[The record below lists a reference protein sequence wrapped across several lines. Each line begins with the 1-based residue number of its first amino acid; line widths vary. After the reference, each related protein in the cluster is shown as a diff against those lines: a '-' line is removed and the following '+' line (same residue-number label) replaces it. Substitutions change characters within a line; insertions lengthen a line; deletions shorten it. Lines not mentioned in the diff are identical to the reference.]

1 MEAIDAL
8 KQKVL
13 SLAIQGKLVAQDP
26 TDEPASVLLEKIKAE
41 KAELVK
47 QGKIKK
53 DKQESYIFRGDD
65 NKYYEKIGSDTK
77 DITDEIP
84 FEIPENWEWVRIKNL
99 CLDVFHGR
107 SPKYSKTPTECKIIG
122 QQANQFYGIDLT
134 YIKYGT
140 LEFLSQITDKEYLKK
155 YDVLLNT
162 LGNGTVGRS
171 GIYMAS
177 TQEKILTDGHVFIFR
192 NLNPTVSMYFYH
204 YIRERKE
211 NIEKTAD
218 GTTNQT
224 FLNLSKTIEWLV
236 PLPPLSEQKR
246 IVEEIEKIFS
256 QIEVLK
262 ENQEE
267 LNKLKDGLKNK
278 VLDLAIQGKLV
289 EQDPNDEPASVLLE
303 KIKTEKTELIK
314 QGKIKKDKQESYIYK
329 GTDNRHYEKIGS
341 EVRDITDEIPF
352 NIPNNWSWCRL
363 GSIVS
368 LLGDGIHG
376 TPVYK
381 ENTNYYFIN
390 GNNLNDKIDIKNNT
404 KTVSF
409 EEYTK
414 YKKDL
419 NKTSILVSI
428 NGTLGNI
435 AFYNDEKIILGKS
448 ACYFNLLGNI
458 QKEYVKLIIKSNYFM
473 KYAEENATG
482 STIKNVSLKSMR
494 DLLLPIP
501 TIEEQKRI
509 VEKLDGI
516 MQVIKTL

>member
-1 MEAIDAL
+1 MVYGANGVIGRYNEYNHSESEILLTCRGATCGNVNVSEPFSWINGNAM
-8 KQKVL
+8 VIHPY
-13 SLAIQGKLVAQDP
+13 SL
-26 TDEPASVLLEKIKAE
+26 
-41 KAELVK
+41 
-47 QGKIKK
+47 
-53 DKQESYIFRGDD
+53 
-65 NKYYEKIGSDTK
+65 
-77 DITDEIP
+77 
-84 FEIPENWEWVRIKNL
+84 
-99 CLDVFHGR
+99 
-107 SPKYSKTPTECKIIG
+107 
-122 QQANQFYGIDLT
+122 GIDRY
-134 YIKYGT
+134 YIVYMLKIFGKSSELITGT
-140 LEFLSQITDKEYLKK
+140 AQPQI
-155 YDVLLNT
+155 VQN
-162 LGNGTVGRS
+162 
-171 GIYMAS
+171 
-177 TQEKILTDGHVFIFR
+177 
-192 NLNPTVSMYFYH
+192 NLN
-204 YIRERKE
+204 K
-211 NIEKTAD
+211 
-218 GTTNQT
+218 
-224 FLNLSKTIEWLV
+224 LLV

-246 IVEEIEKIFS
+246 IVEEIDKIFS
-256 QIEVLK
+256 QIEVVK

-303 KIKTEKTELIK
+303 KIKAEKTELIK
-314 QGKIKKDKQESYIYK
+314 QGKIKKEKQESYIYK

-341 EVRDITDEIPF
+341 EIKDITEEIPF
-352 NIPNNWSWCRL
+352 EIPNNWVWCRL
-363 GSIVS
+363 VSIVS

-381 ENTNYYFIN
+381 ENTKYYFIN

-419 NKTSILVSI
+419 NRNTILVSI

-448 ACYFNLLGNI
+448 ACYFNLLGDI
-458 QKEYVKLIIKSNYFM
+458 EKEYIKLIIKSNYFT

-501 TIEEQKRI
+501 SIEEQKRI
-509 VEKLDGI
+509 VEKLENVF
-516 MQVIKTL
+516 QFIKTL